1 MILTGDIGG
10 TKVNLALYDIKQG
23 IPCLSVERSYVSRNY
38 PDLVLLLQDFLKETQ
53 PKLTHACLGVAGPVH
68 EGRCQ
73 ITHLPW
79 EIDVRELQP
88 LLGTDSVS
96 LINDLAALACAV
108 PYLTPEELEVI
119 QKGQGHPN
127 GKIGVLAAGTG
138 LGQAFLIPE
147 GEGRYSVLETEG
159 GQCDF
164 PARNPLE
171 TRLRESLGQVSG
183 RVCIEDVLSGPGL
196 IRIFEFMKEQDQ
208 ATEPDWLAE
217 EFEQED
223 PASVISRNG
232 LSKKFKPCEQAL
244 EMFVSIYGAVAGNL
258 ALQMMTRGGV
268 FIGGGVAPEILSL
281 LKSDLFLEAFRD
293 KGKFREFMA
302 QVPVKVVM
310 NKRAPLLGAAY
321 FALGENK
328 IQ

>member
-10 TKVNLALYDIKQG
+10 TKVNLALFDIKQE
-23 IPCLSVERSYVSRNY
+23 IPCLSVERSYVSRDY
-38 PDLVLLLQDFLKETQ
+38 PDL
-53 PKLTHACLGVAGPVH
+53 
-68 EGRCQ
+68 

-79 EIDVRELQP
+79 EIDVRELQR

-96 LINDLAALACAV
+96 MINDLAALACAV
-108 PYLTPEELEVI
+108 PYLTSEELEVI
-119 QKGQGHPN
+119 QIGHGDPN
-127 GKIGVLAAGTG
+127 GPIGVLAAGTG
-138 LGQAFLIPE
+138 LGQAFLIPA
-147 GEGRYSVLETEG
+147 GEGRYGVLETEG

-171 TRLRESLGQVSG
+171 NLLRESLGQVSG

-208 ATEPDWLAE
+208 ATEPNWLAE
-217 EFEQED
+217 EFEQKD

-293 KGKFREFMA
+293 KGKFREFME

-321 FALGENK
+321 FALGESK